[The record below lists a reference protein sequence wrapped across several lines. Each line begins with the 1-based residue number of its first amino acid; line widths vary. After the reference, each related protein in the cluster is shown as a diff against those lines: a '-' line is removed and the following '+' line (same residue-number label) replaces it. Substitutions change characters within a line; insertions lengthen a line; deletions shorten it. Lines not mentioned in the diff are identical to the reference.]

1 MVCICVYYDKV
12 AFINIEVF
20 DNRVEI
26 SNPGGLVSAI
36 PEAEFGKRSH
46 SRNPLIFG
54 LFARMHLVEQVGS
67 GIGRIQQLMKDAGL
81 PEPVFQKEGIFTVIL
96 QRTLISTER
105 ITKETTQKII
115 QLINENKN
123 ITSVEMAEK
132 LEMTRGAIEKQ
143 IAKLKQQGFIER
155 IGSDKTGHCNVITKK
170 EYKKD

>member
-1 MVCICVYYDKV
+1 M
-12 AFINIEVF
+12 F

-26 SNPGGLVSAI
+26 SNPGGLVSAM

-67 GIGRIQQLMKDAGL
+67 GIGRIKQLMNDANL
-81 PEPVFQKEGIFTVIL
+81 PEPVFQKVGIFTVIL
-96 QRTLISTER
+96 LRTDSSSE
-105 ITKETTQKII
+105 KTTPKTNQKTAHKII

-132 LEMTRGAIEKQ
+132 LKITKVAVEKQ

-155 IGSDKTGHCNVITKK
+155 IGSDKTGKWNVVTKK
-170 EYKKD
+170 NE